1 MQAPTE
7 LHPAL
12 RTGWHFAEKVR
23 QELREAI
30 RSLTA
35 VQWIFRHEPRSWCVG
50 QVVDHLVRAEIGS
63 SKMVRKLIRGD
74 YHPLEFPVGATVFTA
89 DLDRYPYGHLDAP
102 HDLVPG
108 PLADRPELEQ
118 ELALVH
124 SRFRLELERF
134 TGDDPE
140 ALRSPDPATGIW
152 FTLGGWVKLQAWH
165 EAHHLAQIQ
174 RIAASSGFPR

>member
-1 MQAPTE
+1 MQTRTE

-12 RTGWHFAEKVR
+12 RTGWHFAERVR

-30 RSLTA
+30 RPLIA
-35 VQWIFRHEPRSWCVG
+35 VQWAFRHEPSSWCIGEMVE
-50 QVVDHLVRAEIGS
+50 HLLRAEIGS

-74 YHPLEFPVGATVFTA
+74 YQSREFPVGATLCTA
-89 DLDRYPYGHLDAP
+89 DLDRYPYGHLEAP
-102 HDLVPG
+102 QNLRPG
-108 PLADRPELEQ
+108 PPAEKAALEH
-118 ELALVH
+118 ELALAH

-134 TGDDPE
+134 SGDDPE

-165 EAHHLAQIQ
+165 EAHHIVQIQ